1 MADRKSAFVLEPGRN
16 RMPHFSLSRENG
28 FANQPKDMDWLQTN
42 IPCQAACPA
51 HTRIPDYLGE
61 INAGNYDK
69 AYFINLVDNVFP
81 AVLGRVCS
89 RPCEDVCRHGRE
101 GLGEPV
107 AICFSKR
114 AAADLGSGKLIV
126 LDPLYPKTGKTVA
139 IIGGG
144 PAGLAAARE
153 LALYGHAPTVF
164 EKHPT
169 PGGMMNQGIPEFR
182 LPRDIIEREIE
193 QIRRLGVEIRCNQ
206 DVGVDT
212 TIEKLMNSYDAVIIA
227 AGTLAPNILDL
238 PGKDLAGIKHGL
250 DFLLEANETG
260 VSDIGERVIVIGGG
274 FTAMDCARTAIRLG
288 SRASVYYRRSRE
300 EMSVTK
306 DEIDELIH
314 EKIPL
319 ELMVGPTAYLATSN
333 GHRKVRQ
340 TRFIRN
346 ELGEPDASKR
356 RRPVA
361 VDGSEFDVDVDTVL
375 LATGQWQDTSW
386 LDKSIALRMLD
397 KNGWVPKGSPVAT
410 DQPGLFLAGDFSIG
424 ASTLIEAIGHAKQ
437 CARAVDEYLM
447 GELRMIDVAQIS
459 SGVMDTGRVPE
470 MDDIARQANPTI
482 PLEKRSLRAE
492 VDQGYTQQ
500 LASRETMRCYLC
512 HFKFEIDNDICIY
525 CEKCLEVKPHD
536 NCIVRV
542 DDLIYNDDGRIT
554 GHVAAKDQTPHH
566 YRLLYIDQDNC
577 TRCGRCEKVCPV
589 ECISIQKVT
598 RNTER
603 ACDVAGVRL
612 RIPAKVPMK
621 SGTFIGDTLE
631 DAKGAMGRWLAA
643 HEDVVVRREYAPIE
657 MPPVPGAGRTV
668 LIRIEFEEPDQGG
681 TAFVSSPADVR
692 KLFVE
697 DTGKRSKVVRAASI
711 KPP

>member
-1 MADRKSAFVLEPGRN
+1 VADRKSILTIEPGRN
-16 RMPHFSLSRENG
+16 RMPHFSLTRESG
-28 FANQPKDMDWLQTN
+28 FANQPKDMDWLAKN

-61 INAGNYDK
+61 INKGNYDQ

-114 AAADLGSGKLIV
+114 AAADLGSGKLVV

-153 LALYGHAPTVF
+153 LALYGHTPTVF
-164 EKHPT
+164 EKHST

-182 LPRDIIEREIE
+182 LPRDIIEKEIE

-206 DVGVDT
+206 NVGVDT
-212 TIEKLMNSYDAVIIA
+212 TIEKLMKSYDAVIIA

-238 PGKDLAGIKHGL
+238 PGKDLAGIEHGL
-250 DFLLEANETG
+250 EFLLEANETG
-260 VSDIGERVIVIGGG
+260 KSEIGERVIVIGGG

-288 SRASVYYRRSRE
+288 SQSSVYYRRSRK
-300 EMSVTK
+300 EMAVTK

-319 ELMVGPTAYLATSN
+319 ELMVGPMAYLANAN
-333 GHRKVRQ
+333 GRGKVDHM
-340 TRFIRN
+340 RFIRN
-346 ELGEPDASKR
+346 ELGEPDASGR

-361 VDGSEFDVDVDTVL
+361 VKGSEFDVDVDTVL

-386 LDKSIALRMLD
+386 LDKSIAPKVLD
-397 KNGWVPKGSPVAT
+397 ANGWIRKGSPVTT
-410 DQPGLFLAGDFSIG
+410 DQLGLFLAGDYSIG
-424 ASTLIEAIGHAKQ
+424 ASTLIQAIGHAKD

-447 GELRMIDVAQIS
+447 GETRMLDVAEIS
-459 SGVMDTGRVPE
+459 GGITDTGRVPA
-470 MDDIARQANPTI
+470 MDDIARQANPTL
-482 PLEKRSLRAE
+482 PLKERTLRAE
-492 VDQGYTQQ
+492 VDTGYTPQ
-500 LASRETMRCYLC
+500 LANRETMRCYLC

-542 DDLIYNDDGRIT
+542 DDLIYDGDGRIT
-554 GHVAAKDQTPHH
+554 GHVPAKDRTPHK
-566 YRLLYIDQDNC
+566 YPLLYIDQDNC

-598 RNTER
+598 YNTER
-603 ACDVAGVRL
+603 ACDVAGL
-612 RIPAKVPMK
+612 RMPAKSPTK
-621 SGTFIGDTLE
+621 NWTFMGDTVD
-631 DAKGAMGRWLAA
+631 DAKGAMVRWLAA
-643 HEDVVVRREYAPIE
+643 HEGVVVRREHAPME
-657 MPPVPGAGRTV
+657 MPPFPGEARTV
-668 LIRIEFEEPDQGG
+668 FIRIEFDEPPQD
-681 TAFVSSPADVR
+681 ALLSDS
-692 KLFVE
+692 
-697 DTGKRSKVVRAASI
+697 
-711 KPP
+711 

>member
-1 MADRKSAFVLEPGRN
+1 VADRKIVLTLEPGRN
-16 RMPHFSLSRENG
+16 RMPHFSLTRETG
-28 FANQPKDMDWLQTN
+28 FANQPKDMDWLAKN

-114 AAADLGSGKLIV
+114 AAADLGSGNLVV

-153 LALYGHAPTVF
+153 LALFGHAPTVF
-164 EKHPT
+164 EKHST

-182 LPRDIIEREIE
+182 LPRNVIDKEIE

-206 DVGVDT
+206 NIGVDT
-212 TIEKLMNSYDAVIIA
+212 TIEKLLKSYDAVIIA
-227 AGTLAPNILDL
+227 AGTLDPNILDL
-238 PGKDLAGIKHGL
+238 PGKNLGGIRHGL

-260 VSDIGERVIVIGGG
+260 VSDIGKRVIVVGGG

-288 SRASVYYRRSRE
+288 SQSSVYYRRSRK
-300 EMSVTK
+300 EMAVTK

-314 EKIPL
+314 ENIPL
-319 ELMVGPTAYLATSN
+319 ELMVGPTAYLAN
-333 GHRKVRQ
+333 GNGLDTVHKMQ
-340 TRFIRN
+340 FIRN
-346 ELGEPDASKR
+346 ELGEPDASGR

-361 VDGSEFDVDVDTVL
+361 VKGSEFDVDVDTVL

-386 LDKSIALRMLD
+386 LDKSIAPKVLD
-397 KNGWVPKGSPVAT
+397 KDGWIRKGKPVAT

-447 GELRMIDVAQIS
+447 GESRMLDVAEIT
-459 SGVMDTGRVPE
+459 GGITDTGRVPE
-470 MDDIARQANPTI
+470 LDDIPRQANPAIGLQERT
-482 PLEKRSLRAE
+482 LRAE
-492 VDQGYTQQ
+492 VETGYTPK
-500 LASRETMRCYLC
+500 LANRETMRCYLC

-542 DDLIYNDDGRIT
+542 DDLVYADDGRIT
-554 GHVAAKDQTPHH
+554 GHIAAKDQTPHH
-566 YRLLYIDQDNC
+566 YSLLYIDQDNC
-577 TRCGRCEKVCPV
+577 TRCGRCEAVCPV

-598 RNTER
+598 LDTKR
-603 ACDVAGVRL
+603 ACDVVDARL
-612 RIPAKVPMK
+612 RKDR
-621 SGTFIGDTLE
+621 TFVGDTVE
-631 DAKGAMGRWLAA
+631 EAKGAMVRWLAA
-643 HEDVVVRREYAPIE
+643 HEDVVVKRESGPIE
-657 MPPVPGAGRTV
+657 TPPVPGEGRTV
-668 LIRIEFEEPDQGG
+668 FIRIEFEEARQGI
-681 TAFVSSPADVR
+681 
-692 KLFVE
+692 VE
-697 DTGKRSKVVRAASI
+697 
-711 KPP
+711 

>member
-1 MADRKSAFVLEPGRN
+1 VADRKIVLTLEPGRN
-16 RMPHFSLSRENG
+16 RMPHFSLTRETG
-28 FANQPKDMDWLQTN
+28 FANQPKDMDWLAKN

-114 AAADLGSGKLIV
+114 AAADLGSGNLVV

-164 EKHPT
+164 EKHST

-182 LPRDIIEREIE
+182 LPRNVIDKEIE
-193 QIRRLGVEIRCNQ
+193 QIRQLGVEIRCNQ
-206 DVGVDT
+206 NVGVDT
-212 TIEKLMNSYDAVIIA
+212 TIEKLLKSYDAVIIA
-227 AGTLAPNILDL
+227 AGTLDPNILDL
-238 PGKDLAGIKHGL
+238 PGKNFGGIRHGL

-260 VSDIGERVIVIGGG
+260 ASDIGKRVIVVGGG

-288 SRASVYYRRSRE
+288 SQSSVYYRRSRK
-300 EMSVTK
+300 EMAVTK

-319 ELMVGPTAYLATSN
+319 ELMVGPTAYLAN
-333 GHRKVRQ
+333 GNGLDTVHKM
-340 TRFIRN
+340 RFIRN
-346 ELGEPDASKR
+346 ELGEPDASGR

-361 VDGSEFDVDVDTVL
+361 VAGSEFDVDVDTVL

-386 LDKSIALRMLD
+386 LDKSIAPKVLD
-397 KNGWVPKGSPVAT
+397 KDGWIRKGKPITT
-410 DQPGLFLAGDFSIG
+410 DQPALFLAGDFSIG

-447 GELRMIDVAQIS
+447 GEPRMLDVAEIT
-459 SGVMDTGRVPE
+459 GGITDTGRVPE
-470 MDDIARQANPTI
+470 MDDIPRQANPAI
-482 PLEKRSLRAE
+482 GLQERSLRAE
-492 VDQGYTQQ
+492 VETGYTPK
-500 LASRETMRCYLC
+500 LANRETMRCYLC

-542 DDLIYNDDGRIT
+542 DGLSYDADGRIT
-554 GHVAAKDQTPHH
+554 GYVPAKDETPHR
-566 YRLLYIDQDNC
+566 YPLLYIDQDNC
-577 TRCGRCEKVCPV
+577 TRCGRCESVCPV

-598 RNTER
+598 HNTER
-603 ACDVAGVRL
+603 ACDVAGSRL
-612 RIPAKVPMK
+612 KLPMK
-621 SGTFIGDTLE
+621 PPIQDWTFMGESVE
-631 DAKGAMGRWLAA
+631 DAKGAMGMWLAA
-643 HEDVVVRREYAPIE
+643 HEGVIVKREYAPME
-657 MPPVPGAGRTV
+657 MPPFPGEGRTV
-668 LIRIEFEEPDQGG
+668 FIRIEFEEPHQGS
-681 TAFVSSPADVR
+681 A
-692 KLFVE
+692 E
-697 DTGKRSKVVRAASI
+697 
-711 KPP
+711 

>member
-1 MADRKSAFVLEPGRN
+1 
-16 RMPHFSLSRENG
+16 
-28 FANQPKDMDWLQTN
+28 MDWLAKN
-42 IPCQAACPA
+42 IPCQEACPA

-61 INAGNYDK
+61 ISAGNYDK

-114 AAADLGSGKLIV
+114 AAADLGSGKLVV
-126 LDPLYPKTGKTVA
+126 LQPLYPQTGKKIA

-153 LALYGHAPTVF
+153 LALFGHSPTVF
-164 EKHPT
+164 EKHST

-182 LPRDIIEREIE
+182 LPRDVIDKEIE
-193 QIRRLGVEIRCNQ
+193 QIRQLGVEILCNQ
-206 DVGVDT
+206 NIGVDIAVEELT
-212 TIEKLMNSYDAVIIA
+212 KSYDAVIIA
-227 AGTLAPNILDL
+227 AGTLDPNILDL
-238 PGKDLAGIKHGL
+238 PGKDLGGIEHGL

-260 VSDIGERVIVIGGG
+260 QSDIGKNVIVIGGG

-288 SRASVYYRRSRE
+288 AQSSVFYRRSRD
-300 EMSVTK
+300 EMAVTK

-319 ELMVGPTAYLATSN
+319 ELMVGPTAYLAN
-333 GHRKVRQ
+333 GNGQDKVKKM
-340 TRFIRN
+340 RFIRN
-346 ELGEPDASKR
+346 ELGEPDSSRR

-361 VDGSEFDVDVDTVL
+361 VEGSEFDVDVDTVL

-386 LDKSIALRMLD
+386 LGDAIAPKVLD
-397 KNGWVPKGSPVAT
+397 KDGWIKKGKPVKT
-410 DQPGLFLAGDFSIG
+410 DMPNLFLAGDFSIG
-424 ASTLIEAIGHAKQ
+424 ASTLIEAIGHAKT

-447 GELRMIDVAQIS
+447 GEPRILEVAEV
-459 SGVMDTGRVPE
+459 SGGIVDTGRVPE
-470 MDDIARQANPTI
+470 LDDIPRQANPTI
-482 PLEKRSLRAE
+482 AINERTLRAE
-492 VDQGYTQQ
+492 VETGYTPK
-500 LASRETMRCYLC
+500 LATRETMRCYLC

-542 DDLIYNDDGRIT
+542 DGLDYDDAGRIT
-554 GHVAAKDQTPHH
+554 GLVPAEDQTPHR
-566 YRLLYIDQDNC
+566 YKLLYIDQDNC

-598 RNTER
+598 RNNER
-603 ACDVAGVRL
+603 SCGVEALRQVA
-612 RIPAKVPMK
+612 
-621 SGTFIGDTLE
+621 E
-631 DAKGAMGRWLAA
+631 
-643 HEDVVVRREYAPIE
+643 
-657 MPPVPGAGRTV
+657 
-668 LIRIEFEEPDQGG
+668 
-681 TAFVSSPADVR
+681 
-692 KLFVE
+692 
-697 DTGKRSKVVRAASI
+697 
-711 KPP
+711 